1 MLAKQYRLRR
11 RKDFARLH
19 KRGQI
24 AHSSSFSIKYA
35 PNQLDNSRAAVVI
48 STKIDKRA
56 VIRNRTRRR
65 FYAALQDMW
74 PQIKPG
80 HDLVILTR
88 HPSINLKG
96 DKLKTELQSTLNRAG
111 LIEDSS

>member
-1 MLAKQYRLRR
+1 M
-11 RKDFARLH
+11 
-19 KRGQI
+19 
-24 AHSSSFSIKYA
+24 
-35 PNQLDNSRAAVVI
+35 PNQLENSRAAVVI

-74 PQIKPG
+74 PHIKPG
-80 HDLVILTR
+80 HDIVILTR

-96 DKLKTELQSTLNRAG
+96 DKLKTELQSTLNRADLMKYSG
-111 LIEDSS
+111 